1 MKVEIRDREAL
12 SSLSL
17 LSLRTYLKS
26 RGWIDEGEWGKR
38 ATIYSTENEGKRW
51 EYLCPL
57 RDTVVDY
64 AECMAE
70 AVEILAKVEERSELD
85 VFHDLAGAGAD
96 VIRLRSLNGVAREAL
111 SLGQSVEMLS
121 DAYDMLASAARAVEK
136 PKATFR
142 GKVSAN
148 VADYLNDVQPLPS
161 YHEGYALTLH
171 SPVPAGIGTQTD
183 FGDAFTAP
191 FPRRATSQLARALG
205 HTTHAIA
212 KAVVE
217 NTLEPF
223 RQGVGKGVS
232 ANLCD
237 AVAELAI
244 NGRGIA
250 IGLFWADVRPSNIPD
265 SHFQF
270 TENSADI
277 LTEAAKF
284 LRINEPSLDERIM
297 AQVVRLVR
305 QPNEFDGK
313 AVILTSLDGRFVHLK
328 VTFEQSVY
336 DMVIQA
342 FQERSLISMTGDIY
356 PEGNGYVLKRPHN
369 LTFLEDVA

>member
-244 NGRGIA
+244 NGRGIE

-297 AQVVRLVR
+297 AQVVRLER

>member
-26 RGWIDEGEWGKR
+26 RGWVDEGEWGKR

-244 NGRGIA
+244 NGRGIE

-297 AQVVRLVR
+297 AQVVRLER

>member
-26 RGWIDEGEWGKR
+26 RGWVDEGEWGKR
-38 ATIYSTENEGKRW
+38 ATIYSTENKGKRW

-70 AVEILAKVEERSELD
+70 AVEILANVEERSELD

-297 AQVVRLVR
+297 AQVVRLER

-356 PEGNGYVLKRPHN
+356 PEGNGYVFKRPHN

>member
-26 RGWIDEGEWGKR
+26 RGWVDEGEWGKR

-70 AVEILAKVEERSELD
+70 AVEILANVEERSELD

-297 AQVVRLVR
+297 AQVVRLER

>member
-26 RGWIDEGEWGKR
+26 RGWVDEGEWGKR
-38 ATIYSTENEGKRW
+38 ATIYSTEHEGKRW

-297 AQVVRLVR
+297 AQVVRLER

>member
-223 RQGVGKGVS
+223 RKGVGKGVS

-284 LRINEPSLDERIM
+284 LRINEPALDERIM
-297 AQVVRLVR
+297 AQVVRLER

>member
-1 MKVEIRDREAL
+1 MKVQIRDRKAL

-17 LSLRTYLKS
+17 LSLRAYLKS
-26 RGWIDEGEWGKR
+26 RGWIDEGEWGNR
-38 ATIYSTENEGKRW
+38 ATIYSTEYEGQRW

-57 RDTVVDY
+57 RDTIADY
-64 AECMAE
+64 AESMAE
-70 AVEILAKVEERSELD
+70 AVETIASVEERSQLD
-85 VFHDLAGAGAD
+85 VFHDLASTGAD

-136 PKATFR
+136 PRATYR
-142 GKVSAN
+142 GRVSAN
-148 VADYLNDVQPLPS
+148 VSDYLNEVQPLPG

-171 SPVPAGIGTQTD
+171 SPVPAGIGQQID
-183 FGDAFTAP
+183 FGDAFAAP

-205 HTTHAIA
+205 QTTNAIA

-217 NTLEPF
+217 DRLEPF
-223 RQGVGKGVS
+223 SQGVQDGVS

-237 AVAELAI
+237 AVAELTS
-244 NGRGIA
+244 NGRGIE
-250 IGLFWADVRPSNIPD
+250 IRLFWADVRPSIIPD

-270 TENSADI
+270 TENSAGI

-284 LRINEPSLDERIM
+284 LRRHDPSLDERIM
-297 AQVVRLVR
+297 AQIVRLER
-305 QPNEFDGK
+305 QPDEFNGK
-313 AVILTSLDGRFVHLK
+313 AVILTALEGRFVHLK

-336 DMVIQA
+336 DLVIQA
-342 FQERSLISMTGDIY
+342 FKERRLISISGDIY
-356 PEGNGYVLKRPHN
+356 PEGNGYELQRPHN
-369 LTFLEDVA
+369 LSFVEDVV

>member
-26 RGWIDEGEWGKR
+26 RGWVDEGEWGKR

-70 AVEILAKVEERSELD
+70 AVEILAKVEERSQLD

-297 AQVVRLVR
+297 AQVVRLER

>member
-1 MKVEIRDREAL
+1 MKVAIRDREAL

-17 LSLRTYLKS
+17 SSLRTYLKS
-26 RGWIDEGEWGKR
+26 RGWVDEGEWGKR
-38 ATIYSTENEGKRW
+38 ATIYSTEYEGKRW
-51 EYLCPL
+51 EYLCPI
-57 RDTVVDY
+57 RDTIVDY
-64 AECMAE
+64 DECMAE
-70 AVEILAKVEERSELD
+70 AVEILAKVEERSQLD

-121 DAYDMLASAARAVEK
+121 DAYNMLASAARAVEK
-136 PKATFR
+136 PRATFR
-142 GKVSAN
+142 GRVSAN
-148 VADYLNDVQPLPS
+148 VAEYLNDVQPLPS

-171 SPVPAGIGTQTD
+171 SPVPAGIGKQID

-191 FPRRATSQLARALG
+191 FPRLATSQLARALG
-205 HTTHAIA
+205 QTTHAIA

-223 RQGVGKGVS
+223 RQGVGNGVS

-237 AVAELAI
+237 AVAELAS

-284 LRINEPSLDERIM
+284 LRSNEPSLDERIM
-297 AQVVRLVR
+297 AQVVRLER
-305 QPNEFDGK
+305 QPDEFDGK
-313 AVILTSLDGRFVHLK
+313 AVILTSLEGRFVYLK

-336 DMVIQA
+336 DMVIKA
-342 FQERSLISMTGDIY
+342 FQERSLISMSGDIY
-356 PEGNGYVLKRPHN
+356 PEGTGYVLKRPHN
-369 LTFLEDVA
+369 VTFVEDIA

>member
-26 RGWIDEGEWGKR
+26 RGWVDEGEWGKR

-111 SLGQSVEMLS
+111 SLGQSVEMFS

-161 YHEGYALTLH
+161 YHKGYALTLH

-297 AQVVRLVR
+297 AQVVRLER

-342 FQERSLISMTGDIY
+342 FQERSLISMTRDIY
-356 PEGNGYVLKRPHN
+356 PEGNGYVLKRPHD

>member
-26 RGWIDEGEWGKR
+26 RGWVDEGEWGKR
-38 ATIYSTENEGKRW
+38 ATIYSTEHEGKRW

-96 VIRLRSLNGVAREAL
+96 VIRLRSLNGVVSEAL
-111 SLGQSVEMLS
+111 SLGQSAEMLS

-136 PKATFR
+136 PKATYR
-142 GKVSAN
+142 GRVSAN
-148 VADYLNDVQPLPS
+148 VSEYLDEVQPLPG
-161 YHEGYALTLH
+161 YHEGYSLTLH
-171 SPVPAGIGTQTD
+171 SPVPAGIGQQID
-183 FGDAFTAP
+183 FGDTFTAP

-205 HTTHAIA
+205 QAMTAVE

-217 NTLEPF
+217 DSLEPF
-223 RQGVGKGVS
+223 GQGVQDGVS

-237 AVAELAI
+237 AVAELTS
-244 NGRGIA
+244 NGRGIE
-250 IGLFWADVRPSNIPD
+250 IGLSWADVRPAGIPD
-265 SHFQF
+265 CHFRF
-270 TENSADI
+270 TENSAGV
-277 LTEAAKF
+277 LTEAAMF
-284 LRINEPSLDERIM
+284 LRHREPSMDELVM
-297 AQVVRLVR
+297 AQVVRLER
-305 QPNEFDGK
+305 QPDEFDGN

-356 PEGNGYVLKRPHN
+356 PEGNGYTLQRPHN
-369 LTFLEDVA
+369 LTFVEDIA

>member
-57 RDTVVDY
+57 QDTVVDY

-284 LRINEPSLDERIM
+284 LRINEPALDERIM
-297 AQVVRLVR
+297 AQVVRLER

>member
-297 AQVVRLVR
+297 AQVVRLER